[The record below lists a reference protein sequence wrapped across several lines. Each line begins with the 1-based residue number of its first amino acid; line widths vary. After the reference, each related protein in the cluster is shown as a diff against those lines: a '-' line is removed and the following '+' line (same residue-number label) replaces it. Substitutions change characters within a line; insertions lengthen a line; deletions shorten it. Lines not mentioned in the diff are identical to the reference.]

1 MLSTLLIMN
10 IIVSILHSTKHVPQC
25 IHMIENKSGDG
36 LSIKYIQTELGL
48 NVLSAITTF
57 KMFVEL
63 HNSIFLLPVLLE
75 KIFGFSMIITM
86 YCLKKKY
93 EVYDSD
99 YDNDDNWHSVA
110 SDEYSDDDWHS
121 VSSCNS

>member
-1 MLSTLLIMN
+1 MN
-10 IIVSILHSTKHVPQC
+10 TIVSILHSTKHVPQC

-36 LSIKYIQTELGL
+36 LSMKYIQTELGL
-48 NVLSAITTF
+48 NLLSAITTF

-63 HNSIFLLPVLLE
+63 HNSLLLLPVLLE

-99 YDNDDNWHSVA
+99 YDNDDDWHSVA